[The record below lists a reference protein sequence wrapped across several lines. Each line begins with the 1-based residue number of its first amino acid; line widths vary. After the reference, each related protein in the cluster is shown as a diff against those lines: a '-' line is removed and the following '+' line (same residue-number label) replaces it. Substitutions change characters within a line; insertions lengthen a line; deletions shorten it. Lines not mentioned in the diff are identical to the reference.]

1 MTRFS
6 IWTIGCQMNVADSR
20 RLAESLEQYGLTAA
34 EGPHDADV
42 VVLYTCVVRRQ
53 AEDRV
58 HGQLH
63 ALQQMKAAR
72 PAMKIVVAGC
82 VSDIPDWR
90 TRYPFV
96 DLIAEPGQ
104 DLTVRDR
111 LIDLLDLS
119 ERYRF
124 DPEQAVRLPGIS
136 EGITVHQGCNRSCT
150 YCIVPSTRGGERSR
164 PPAVIVDEVKRLIDR
179 GTREVVLLSQ
189 IVERYG
195 RDLRPRVLLSNL
207 LEQLDR
213 LEGLE
218 RIRFLTSYPGD
229 FGRDLVDAIADL
241 PKVCEDVNLPIQSG
255 DDVVLKR
262 MKRGYVVDNYRQLID
277 RLRARMPDIGLSTDI
292 IVGFPGETDHEF
304 DTTLRMLDEFRFDVV
319 HVAMYSPRP
328 GTVAATQMLDDVPRE
343 EKRRRLHAVETLQKQ
358 IATQINVRYLG
369 RSVDVLVEG
378 VAKGRWFG
386 RTRTNKLVH
395 FASPTDL
402 AGSVVNVAI
411 TATEPWFL
419 EGELADTG
427 MFIAKPLLVMA

>member
-124 DPEQAVRLPGIS
+124 DPEQAIRLPGIS
-136 EGITVHQGCNRSCT
+136 EGITVHQACNRSCT
-150 YCIVPSTRGGERSR
+150 YCVVPSTRGGERSR
-164 PPAVIVDEVKRLIDR
+164 PPAVIVDEVRRLIEH

-213 LEGLE
+213 LEGLD
-218 RIRFLTSYPGD
+218 RIRFLTGNTAA
-229 FGRDLVDAIADL
+229 FGRAWAERIPDL
-241 PKVCEDVNLPIQSG
+241 PKWWEDVTFPI
-255 DDVVLKR
+255 R
-262 MKRGYVVDNYRQLID
+262 
-277 RLRARMPDIGLSTDI
+277 
-292 IVGFPGETDHEF
+292 PGEK
-304 DTTLRMLDEFRFDVV
+304 
-319 HVAMYSPRP
+319 A
-328 GTVAATQMLDDVPRE
+328 
-343 EKRRRLHAVETLQKQ
+343 
-358 IATQINVRYLG
+358 
-369 RSVDVLVEG
+369 
-378 VAKGRWFG
+378 
-386 RTRTNKLVH
+386 
-395 FASPTDL
+395 DL
-402 AGSVVNVAI
+402 S
-411 TATEPWFL
+411 E
-419 EGELADTG
+419 
-427 MFIAKPLLVMA
+427 

>member
-1 MTRFS
+1 MSAFH

-20 RLAESLEQYGLTAA
+20 RLAESLEQYGLCVAD
-34 EGPHDADV
+34 GPREADV
-42 VVLYTCVVRRQ
+42 VVLYSCVVRQQ

-82 VSDIPDWR
+82 VSDIPDW
-90 TRYPFV
+90 
-96 DLIAEPGQ
+96 
-104 DLTVRDR
+104 
-111 LIDLLDLS
+111 
-119 ERYRF
+119 
-124 DPEQAVRLPGIS
+124 
-136 EGITVHQGCNRSCT
+136 
-150 YCIVPSTRGGERSR
+150 RSR

-255 DDVVLKR
+255 DDGVLKR
-262 MKRGYVVDNYRQLID
+262 MKRGYVVDHYRRLIG
-277 RLRARMPDIGLSTDI
+277 RLRERVPEISLSTDI
-292 IVGFPGETDHEF
+292 IVGFPGETGAEF

-328 GTVAATQMLDDVPRE
+328 GTVAATEMIDDVPRE
-343 EKRRRLHAVETLQKQ
+343 EKRRRLHEVELLQKH
-358 IATQINVRYLG
+358 IAASINAHYLH
-369 RSVDVLVEG
+369 RSVD
-378 VAKGRWFG
+378 
-386 RTRTNKLVH
+386 
-395 FASPTDL
+395 
-402 AGSVVNVAI
+402 
-411 TATEPWFL
+411 
-419 EGELADTG
+419 
-427 MFIAKPLLVMA
+427 